1 MKKLDQRRMEA
12 ILFLFC
18 FLAFFG
24 VLGHFMGVQNMI
36 STMMKTAYTLL
47 IDTVLYIMAV
57 SVLAGA
63 LGRLLIEFGVVRLLE
78 GVLAPFM
85 KPIFN
90 LPGVASLGGLM
101 TFFSDNP
108 AIISLVNDRNF
119 SSYFKKYQLISLTN
133 FGTAFGMG
141 LVVIS
146 FMIGKGFVV
155 AALVGF
161 MGAVFGA
168 MVSTRIMQKMI
179 KGKVEED
186 ETVTVQGDEDR
197 ISFRSRG
204 GVFLRFINS
213 ILDGGKSGVDL
224 GLAIIPGVLIIST
237 LVMMITFGKPAGGY
251 TGGAF
256 EGVPVIPG
264 IASLFS
270 WLFKALFGF
279 QSPEA
284 IAFPMTSLGAVGAA
298 LSLIPTFM
306 TKGLAGGNEIAVFTA
321 MGMCWSGYLS
331 THTAMLDALKHR
343 EFTSKALLAH
353 TAGGVAAGVFAHYT
367 YLLVSWLF

>member
-1 MKKLDQRRMEA
+1 MEA
-12 ILFLFC
+12 VLFLLF
-18 FLAFFG
+18 FFAFFG
-24 VLGHFMGVQNMI
+24 ILGHFMGVQNMI
-36 STMMKTAYTLL
+36 STMMKTAYALL

-85 KPIFN
+85 KPLFN

-146 FMIGKGFVV
+146 FMIGKGFVT

-161 MGAVFGA
+161 LGAVFGA

-186 ETVTVQGDEDR
+186 ETVPVRGDEER

-204 GVFLRFINS
+204 SVFLRFINS

-237 LVMMITFGKPAGGY
+237 LIMMVTFGQPAGGY
-251 TGGAF
+251 TGAAF
-256 EGVPVIPG
+256 EGVPLLPR
-264 IASLFS
+264 IANLFG

-279 QSPEA
+279 HSPEA

-306 TKGLAGGNEIAVFTA
+306 AKGMAGGNEIAVFTA

-343 EFTSKALLAH
+343 ELTSKALLAH
-353 TAGGVAAGVFAHYT
+353 TAGGIAAGVFAHYA
-367 YLLVSWLF
+367 YLLVSWLL